1 MGGDDPDAGA
11 AAADDDPAM
20 KPLAQVLAAIE
31 ALTLVVIGVLETFFH
46 RSSELYP
53 IFLIEPDEYDA
64 VALWTRNVG
73 VYNMLMGVA
82 IVAGLVLV
90 SRARVGEGRAIIL
103 TVSAMHVV
111 LGVSLVITAP
121 ELWLSAVFES
131 GLALAVILAIV
142 LGEPR
147 SAVPAPTVASSAT
160 PAPPA
165 PRAPRGAPR
174 A

>member
-1 MGGDDPDAGA
+1 MNTV
-11 AAADDDPAM
+11 
-20 KPLAQVLAAIE
+20 AQVLAALE
-31 ALTLVVIGVLETFFH
+31 ALTLIAVGVLESFFF
-46 RSSELYP
+46 RSSALYP

-82 IVAGLVLV
+82 IIVALVLV
-90 SRARVGEGRAIIL
+90 HRAQVAAGRAIIL
-103 TVSAMHVV
+103 TISAMHLV

-121 ELWLSAVFES
+121 ELWLSAVFEF

-142 LGEPR
+142 IGDRR
-147 SAVPAPTVASSAT
+147 SAV
-160 PAPPA
+160 
-165 PRAPRGAPR
+165 RAGSPSEAGAPV